1 MHVYLI
7 WLARCWY
14 SNLNFVVSEFCFR
27 FNILNCPVDFSR
39 VPFRYHLVKTKLR
52 NEIIVVIR
60 ILDFKTVKVIFI
72 VKVIAVV
79 GVAVVAVAFK
89 LVVVSKGVCII
100 GVAVVC
106 RSCCH

>member
-1 MHVYLI
+1 M
-7 WLARCWY
+7 
-14 SNLNFVVSEFCFR
+14 
-27 FNILNCPVDFSR
+27 
-39 VPFRYHLVKTKLR
+39 PFRYHLVKTKLR

-89 LVVVSKGVCII
+89 LVVVSKGVCFF